1 MKHDSLY
8 GKPSDLPP
16 EDRMTQTRTPRA
28 DSVRNRSKI
37 LAAARDQISA
47 HGPEVGMSEIA
58 GDAGVAVGT
67 LYRHFPTKSDL
78 VAAVIGEYVD
88 RVAEDAEDALQRV
101 IDGASAFTE
110 LTGFLA
116 RVVEATANV
125 HAVKAVAGSL
135 GADEPDLDGVRR
147 ATEALSRIIDAAQA
161 RKQIR
166 ADLTIEDV
174 YLLMGS
180 APLELSTTARQR
192 WLALVT
198 HGLRDDGSHPRAA
211 PITRVRAPRRLDRP
225 ASA

>member
-1 MKHDSLY
+1 V
-8 GKPSDLPP
+8 
-16 EDRMTQTRTPRA
+16 TQTRTPRA
-28 DSVRNRSKI
+28 DSVRNRDKI

-58 GDAGVAVGT
+58 GAAGVAVGT

-88 RVAEDAEDALQRV
+88 RVAEDAEAAMQRV
-101 IDGASAFTE
+101 VDGASAFTE

-125 HAVKAVAGSL
+125 HAVKAVAESL
-135 GADEPDLDGVRR
+135 GADEPDLGGVHR
-147 ATEALSRIIDAAQA
+147 ATEALSQIIDAAQA

-166 ADLTIEDV
+166 ADLTIEDL

-180 APLELSTTARQR
+180 APMEFSTAARQR

-198 HGLRDDGSHPRAA
+198 QGLRYEGSQQSA
-211 PITRVRAPRRLDRP
+211 TP
-225 ASA
+225 ASKARTR